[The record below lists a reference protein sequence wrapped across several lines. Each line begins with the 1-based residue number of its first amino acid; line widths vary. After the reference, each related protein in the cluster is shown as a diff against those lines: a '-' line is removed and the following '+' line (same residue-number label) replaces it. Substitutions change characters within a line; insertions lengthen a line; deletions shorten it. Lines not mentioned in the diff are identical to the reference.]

1 MHLMVTNLILNLH
14 IVVVES
20 IVEVAHAYEYA
31 DPMLKL
37 NGCSVALTRNLRSVL
52 WC

>member
-20 IVEVAHAYEYA
+20 IVEVDHAYQY
-31 DPMLKL
+31 DDGKYIG
-37 NGCSVALTRNLRSVL
+37 NTTRSRLLFTNMDYM
-52 WC
+52 